1 MKSQK
6 DLNGEGLTLQTL
18 RTKTKRVVRV
28 LGLKWTPIGV
38 KFSDNHNVEP
48 LTRNVSICDAIHIV
62 KKEKIVLT
70 LNKETCA
77 CAGGRHF
84 TGLEILPIE
93 KLAPALTTQNHRV
106 YESLGTALDSMRKQP
121 QPAERGSHL
130 VVGPLEKFEKDP
142 DLILFVVTPAEADRI
157 LGLISF
163 KGAEPFMYYP
173 ASSICSAITNSM
185 AKGKP
190 EINLISA
197 FERKTSNWSPNE
209 LILTL
214 PVRDFE
220 EAVMNISESGYVK

>member
-1 MKSQK
+1 
-6 DLNGEGLTLQTL
+6 
-18 RTKTKRVVRV
+18 
-28 LGLKWTPIGV
+28 
-38 KFSDNHNVEP
+38 
-48 LTRNVSICDAIHIV
+48 
-62 KKEKIVLT
+62 
-70 LNKETCA
+70 
-77 CAGGRHF
+77 
-84 TGLEILPIE
+84 
-93 KLAPALTTQNHRV
+93 
-106 YESLGTALDSMRKQP
+106 MRKQP